1 MWVEWT
7 YDEFTWVVPTT
18 QTGQLGVVDKH
29 NVVEEFQLVA
39 GLGIRILGECTNGQN
54 LGPTDSID
62 VIGVEVDKCISSLQ
76 AMGTPCRDRHSLKNR

>member
-1 MWVEWT
+1 MWVDWT

-54 LGPTDSID
+54 
-62 VIGVEVDKCISSLQ
+62 
-76 AMGTPCRDRHSLKNR
+76 